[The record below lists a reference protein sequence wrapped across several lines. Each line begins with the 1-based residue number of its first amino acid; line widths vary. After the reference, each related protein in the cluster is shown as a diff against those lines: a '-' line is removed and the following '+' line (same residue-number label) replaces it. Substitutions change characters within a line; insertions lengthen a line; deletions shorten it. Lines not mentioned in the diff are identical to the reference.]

1 MVSQGRFERPTF
13 PLGGSKDSQQ
23 TQGRTRES
31 GALRSIE
38 YSGTQRYSVF
48 CCHPAVTVEPLKTKI
63 TQKLIGSLAAE
74 AKAYRVHDT
83 VQPGFFI
90 RVLPSG
96 HKSYMVTWGRN
107 KNATL
112 GRVGVL
118 TLDQARTEAA
128 QYLADAHAHGE
139 PLAVAQGRKGIALP
153 SLREFI
159 DDTYMPWFKAHHK
172 GHEKTLHTLNN
183 NFDAIMPRRLGD
195 ITGRDLEQ
203 IRTGWMQAGNKPST
217 ENRKMGSISG
227 VFSRAVE
234 WDYIPDHTLAKLK
247 QLKVDSNGVIRYLST
262 QEAKRL
268 REALDARQDEARAE
282 RETANKWRADRGKE
296 QMQSLLQLPFTDHL
310 KPMVLVSL
318 NTGMRRGELFDLKW
332 PAVNFDTRTVTVAG
346 DTTKTSDT
354 RHIPMNKEAFAVL
367 DEWRKQGGD
376 SQYVFPGQDGG
387 RFEDVK
393 SAWLK
398 LLERAQ
404 IKAFRWHD
412 MRHDFASRLVMA
424 GVPLNTVRDLL
435 GHADIKM
442 TLRYAHL
449 APGTKAAAVE
459 LI

>member
-1 MVSQGRFERPTF
+1 M
-13 PLGGSKDSQQ
+13 
-23 TQGRTRES
+23 
-31 GALRSIE
+31 
-38 YSGTQRYSVF
+38 
-48 CCHPAVTVEPLKTKI
+48 KTKI
-63 TQKLIGSLAAE
+63 TQKLIGGLAAE

-139 PLAVAQGRKGIALP
+139 PRAVAQGRKGATLP

-159 DDTYMPWFKAHHK
+159 DDTYMPWFKTHHK

-183 NFDAIMPRRLGD
+183 NFEAIMRQRLGD

-203 IRTGWMQAGNKPST
+203 IRTGWMQAGNKAST
-217 ENRKMGSISG
+217 VNRKIGSISG

-234 WDYIPDHTLAKLK
+234 WDYLSVHPLTKLK
-247 QLKVDSNGVIRYLST
+247 QLKVDSKGVVRYLSV
-262 QEAKRL
+262 EESRRL
-268 REALDARQDEARAE
+268 REALDVRQDEARAE

-332 PAVNFDTRTVTVAG
+332 SVVNFQAKTITVAG
-346 DTTKTSDT
+346 ATTKTSDT
-354 RHIPMNKEAFAVL
+354 RHIPMNKETFGVL
-367 DEWRKQGGD
+367 KDWKKQTGK
-376 SQYVFPGQDGG
+376 SQYVFPSQAGG
-387 RFEDVK
+387 RLEDVK

-398 LLERAQ
+398 LLERAN
-404 IKAFRWHD
+404 IEGFRWHD

>member
-1 MVSQGRFERPTF
+1 VKTAP
-13 PLGGSKDSQQ
+13 
-23 TQGRTRES
+23 
-31 GALRSIE
+31 
-38 YSGTQRYSVF
+38 YSSF
-48 CCHPAVTVEPLKTKI
+48 CCHDAVTELDRLKTKI
-63 TQKLIGSLAAE
+63 TQKLINSLLTE
-74 AKAYRVHDT
+74 PKAYRVHDT
-83 VQPGFFI
+83 VQPGLFI

-112 GRVGVL
+112 GRVGVV
-118 TLDQARTEAA
+118 TLEQARTEAA

-139 PLAVAQGRKGIALP
+139 PLAVTQGRKGAALP
-153 SLREFI
+153 SLRQFI
-159 DDTYMPWFKAHHK
+159 DDTYMPWFKTHHK
-172 GHEKTLHTLNN
+172 GHEKTLHTLDN
-183 NFDAIMPRRLGD
+183 NFESILSQRLD
-195 ITGRDLEQ
+195 SITGRDLEL
-203 IRTGWMQAGNKPST
+203 IRTTWLQAGNKPST
-217 ENRKMGSISG
+217 VNRKVGTISG

-234 WDYIPDHTLAKLK
+234 WEYIDAHPLAKLK
-247 QLKVDSNGVIRYLST
+247 QLKVDSMGKVRYLDPDET
-262 QEAKRL
+262 KRL

-332 PAVNFDTRTVTVAG
+332 TAVNFHTKTITAAG
-346 DTTKTSDT
+346 ATTKTSDT
-354 RHIPMNKEAFAVL
+354 RHIPMNKEVL
-367 DEWRKQGGD
+367 GVLEDWKKQAGK
-376 SQYVFPGQDGG
+376 SRYVFPSQTGG
-387 RFEDVK
+387 RLEDVK
-393 SAWLK
+393 SAWLN
-398 LLERAQ
+398 LLERAK
-404 IKAFRWHD
+404 IEAFRWHD

>member
-1 MVSQGRFERPTF
+1 MPGVISPI
-13 PLGGSKDSQQ
+13 
-23 TQGRTRES
+23 ES
-31 GALRSIE
+31 VE
-38 YSGTQRYSVF
+38 TERYSAF
-48 CCHPAVTVEPLKTKI
+48 CCHPAVTVELLKTKI

-107 KNATL
+107 RNATL

-139 PLAVAQGRKGIALP
+139 PLAVTQGRKGIALP

-217 ENRKMGSISG
+217 VNRKMGSISG

-234 WDYIPDHTLAKLK
+234 WDYIADHPLAKLK

-262 QEAKRL
+262 EEAMRL

-332 PAVNFDTRTVTVAG
+332 PAVNFDTRTITVAG

-354 RHIPMNKEAFAVL
+354 RHIPMNKEVFGVL
-367 DEWRKQGGD
+367 DEWKKQSGD

-404 IKAFRWHD
+404 IEAFRWHD

>member
-1 MVSQGRFERPTF
+1 M
-13 PLGGSKDSQQ
+13 
-23 TQGRTRES
+23 
-31 GALRSIE
+31 
-38 YSGTQRYSVF
+38 
-48 CCHPAVTVEPLKTKI
+48 KTKI
-63 TQKLIGSLAAE
+63 TQKLIGGLAAE

-139 PLAVAQGRKGIALP
+139 PLAVAQGRKGSALP

-159 DDTYMPWFKAHHK
+159 DDTYMPWFETHHK
-172 GHEKTLHTLNN
+172 GHQKTRHTLNN
-183 NFDAIMPRRLGD
+183 NFEVIMSRRLGD

-217 ENRKMGSISG
+217 VNRKMGSISG

-234 WDYIPDHTLAKLK
+234 WEYIAAHPLEKLK
-247 QLKVDSNGVIRYLST
+247 QLKVDSMGVVRYLSAEES
-262 QEAKRL
+262 QRL
-268 REALDARQDEARAE
+268 REALESRQDEARTE

-296 QMQSLLQLPFTDHL
+296 LMPSLLQLPFTDHL

-332 PAVNFDTRTVTVAG
+332 SAVNFHAKTITAAG
-346 DTTKTSDT
+346 ATTKTSET
-354 RHIPMNKEAFAVL
+354 RHIPMNKEAYGVL
-367 DEWRKQGGD
+367 KDWKKQAGK
-376 SQYVFPGQDGG
+376 SQYVFPSQAGG
-387 RFEDVK
+387 RLEDVK
-393 SAWLK
+393 SAWLN
-398 LLERAQ
+398 LLERAGVES
-404 IKAFRWHD
+404 FRWHD